1 MSEWLA
7 ALPWPWLVVGHAA
20 VTLYLVG
27 LIWTIQV
34 VHYPLFLAVG
44 RAQFAAYERAH
55 CRRIGAIV
63 MVPMLLEAALVG
75 LVWLRAPSAHALAAD
90 VGLAGLAGVW
100 LSTFLLQVPCHR
112 RLERGY
118 DEAAIRRLVATNW
131 LRTAAWTLRGG
142 CALAMV
148 MPAAAAG

>member
-1 MSEWLA
+1 MSGWLA
-7 ALPWPWLVVGHAA
+7 ALPWPWLAVGHAA

-44 RAQFAAYERAH
+44 QAQFAAYERAH

-75 LVWLRAPSAHALAAD
+75 LVWLRAPAAHALAAD
-90 VGLAGLAGVW
+90 VGLAGLAAVW
-100 LSTFLLQVPCHR
+100 LSTFLLQVPCHH

-148 MPAAAAG
+148 LPAAA